1 MSFKGTASCFIATD
15 FFASVLILD
24 IYTDEFAKEDS
35 FKGCYQYSLHEFS
48 SRYYRHKFQS
58 AKFDI
63 IVSDLRYYV
72 KDRIKNTFDLTT
84 LI

>member
-63 IVSDLRYYV
+63 IVSDLWYYM
-72 KDRIKNTFDLTT
+72 KDREKDI